1 MRVRLRFFAVL
12 REIVGLEE
20 REMDLPEGATVAGL
34 LETVV
39 SEYAKLGP
47 YMNVVQV
54 AVNHEIV
61 EPAHIVKPDDEV
73 AFLPPVSGG

>member
-1 MRVRLRFFAVL
+1 MKVRIKFFAVL

-20 REMDLPEGATVAGL
+20 REMDLPEGTTVAGL
-34 LETVV
+34 LKNVV

-47 YMNVVQV
+47 YKNVVQV

-61 EPAHIVKPDDEV
+61 EPAHVVEPDDEG

>member
-1 MRVRLRFFAVL
+1 MNVRIRFFAVL

-20 REMDLPEGATVAGL
+20 REIDLPEGTTVAGL

-39 SEYAKLGP
+39 SEYGKLGP
-47 YMNVVQV
+47 YMKVVQV

-61 EPAHIVKPDDEV
+61 EPAHIVNPDDEV